1 MFGICKVKLI
11 LKDYNDKSD
20 VVTEFVQN
28 TDDFGATELT
38 FVLSDEKFGT
48 KRVVDSRCAA
58 LQGNAI
64 YILSNKELR
73 EEDIKRMQR
82 VGRSAKSVD
91 FASTGRF
98 GVGMNVFYRYSDCP
112 QLFANGRIHFFDL
125 TRNFVAKT
133 NETRGKQFNR
143 GKLEEMFPDSVQ
155 PFHSYI
161 DDYPVVFR
169 LPLRTRKSE
178 LGEKVELASVENDL
192 RAVSA
197 NAFSMLL
204 FAKSLQKLR
213 FQGPRGVVTEH
224 TAVIDDQVE
233 RQQHQEFFASL
244 PDGLSQVKHS
254 SDKEVYVTKRIS
266 SKSFSSAHAPRT
278 SERKWVVAYTLAFS
292 LGSLRALCVDHFN
305 SALGGALLPLGA
317 AAAPLD
323 NKKSEGRTLGLSWSM
338 NESMDTV

>member
-1 MFGICKVKLI
+1 MHSQVKLI

-38 FVLSDEKFGT
+38 FVLSDEKFGA

-224 TAVIDDQVE
+224 TAVMTTKSNVNSIKSSSRLYQMGSV
-233 RQQHQEFFASL
+233 RSNTVQTRKSMSQSGSAASPSL
-244 PDGLSQVKHS
+244 RRMRPGLL
-254 SDKEVYVTKRIS
+254 
-266 SKSFSSAHAPRT
+266 SASGSWHIRWLSP
-278 SERKWVVAYTLAFS
+278 WVV
-292 LGSLRALCVDHFN
+292 
-305 SALGGALLPLGA
+305 
-317 AAAPLD
+317 
-323 NKKSEGRTLGLSWSM
+323 
-338 NESMDTV
+338 